1 MATTSKSASVSSGKK
16 ASDLIRDRML
26 YHLTYTRCKD
36 WRSATDYDKE
46 VSFALAVREL
56 AMDRMIATQR
66 AYIDHDVK
74 RCYYLS
80 MEFLLGRLLENN
92 IAALGMTDAARAAL
106 KELEI
111 DFDGLLRQEPDAGLG
126 NGGLGRLAACF
137 LDSLASMEY
146 PGYGYGLRYE
156 HGLFKQEFENG
167 WQKER
172 PDDWLKFGNPWEMV
186 RPEYTVPVLVYG
198 RIENVPTV
206 GGGKKPVWVDWQML
220 EGVPYDMPVIGFGV
234 NTVNVLRLWSS
245 RATES
250 FRLDVFNQGEY
261 VKAVEEKNWAETI
274 TKVLYPSDATHAGKE
289 LRLIQEYFLVT
300 CTIRDIIRRYRK
312 NHTNWNAFA
321 EKNAIQLND
330 THPALSVAELMRYFM
345 DETDLTWEKAWEITT
360 KTFGYTNH
368 TLLPEALERWPVSLM
383 EKVLPRHLQIIYEI
397 NARFL
402 QQVTLRWPNDVPRM
416 QKLSLIEE
424 GDHRQV
430 RMANLAIVGSH
441 SVNGVSA
448 LHSELLKEFVIPEFA
463 EMMPEKMN
471 NKTNGITHRRWLLV
485 CNPGLSD
492 LITSRIGDGWIK
504 DFEQLKKLEP
514 FANDKK
520 FRDEFLA
527 VKHQNKERLA
537 ALIQDLVGEW
547 VDPASLF
554 DVQIKRL
561 HEYKRQLL
569 NAMHI
574 IALYQRIKD
583 DPNAEITPR
592 TFIFGAKAAPSYYL
606 AKLIIKLINALGVR
620 INNDPDVADRIKVV
634 FLPDYSVTLAET
646 IIPAADLSEQISTAG
661 KEASGTGNMKLSLN
675 GALTIGTWD
684 GANVEIAEEV
694 GLDNIF
700 IFGHKTHELQELKGH
715 YNPWDYYHADPELR
729 RVIDAIRD
737 NEFCPGEGPIFMD
750 LYRTL
755 MEHGDVYFHLA
766 DFKAYAQ
773 CQARVSEVF
782 RDQQEW
788 ARQAVLNVAR
798 MSKFSSDRTIR
809 EYADDIWGL
818 RKLHV
823 KLPDGNAMDSF
834 GPKSE

>member
-1 MATTSKSASVSSGKK
+1 MATSNKTAQLAASKSSPRS
-16 ASDLIRDRML
+16 IRDRML

-46 VSFALAVREL
+46 VSFALAIREL

-66 AYIDHDVK
+66 AYVDHDVK
-74 RCYYLS
+74 RLYYLS

-92 IAALGMTDAARAAL
+92 IAALGVTEAARAAL

-156 HGLFKQEFENG
+156 HGLFRQEFENG

-172 PDDWLKFGNPWEMV
+172 PDDWLKYGNAWEMI

-220 EGVPYDMPVIGFGV
+220 EGVPYDVPVIGFGV

-312 NHTNWNAFA
+312 NHSNWNAFS

-330 THPALSVAELMRYFM
+330 THPALAVAELMRYFM
-345 DETDLTWEKAWEITT
+345 DETDLPWDKAWDITT
-360 KTFGYTNH
+360 KTLGYTNH
-368 TLLPEALERWPVSLM
+368 TLLPEALERWPVTLM
-383 EKVLPRHLQIIYEI
+383 ERVLPRHLQIIYEI

-402 QQVTLRWPNDVPRM
+402 QQVTLRWPNDVNRI
-416 QKLSLIEE
+416 QKMSLIEE
-424 GDHRQV
+424 GEHRQV

-441 SVNGVSA
+441 SINGVSA
-448 LHSELLKEFVIPEFA
+448 LHSELLKELVIPEFA
-463 EMMPEKMN
+463 EMMPEKIN

-485 CNPGLSD
+485 CNPGLSN
-492 LITSRIGDGWIK
+492 LITRRIGDGWIK
-504 DFEQLKKLEP
+504 DFEQLKKLES
-514 FANDKK
+514 FAQDKG

-527 VKHQNKERLA
+527 VKRHNKERLA

-547 VDPASLF
+547 VDPDSLF

-583 DPNAEITPR
+583 DPNIEVTPR

-606 AKLIIKLINALGVR
+606 AKVIIKLINALSR
-620 INNDPDVADRIKVV
+620 AINNDPDVADRIKVV

-684 GANVEIAEEV
+684 GANIEIAEEV

-700 IFGHKTHELQELKGH
+700 IFGHKAHELQVLQER

-737 NEFCPGEGPIFMD
+737 NDFVPEEGPVFMD

-766 DFKAYAQ
+766 DFRAYMQ
-773 CQARVSEVF
+773 CQGRVSELY

-809 EYADDIWGL
+809 EYADEIWNL

-823 KLPDGNAMDSF
+823 KMPEGTVVESF
-834 GPKSE
+834 GPESV

>member
-1 MATTSKSASVSSGKK
+1 MATQTKTASTASQRMSARS
-16 ASDLIRDRML
+16 IRERML

-46 VSFALAVREL
+46 ISFAYAVREL
-56 AMDRMIATQR
+56 AMDRMISTQR
-66 AYIDHDVK
+66 AYVDHDVK
-74 RCYYLS
+74 RLYYLS
-80 MEFLLGRLLENN
+80 MEYLLGRLLENN
-92 IAALGMTDAARAAL
+92 IAALGITDASRKAL
-106 KELEI
+106 KDLDI
-111 DFDGLLRQEPDAGLG
+111 DFDTLVHQEVDAGLG

-156 HGLFKQEFENG
+156 HGLFRQEFENG

-198 RIENVPTV
+198 RIEYVPTV

-234 NTVNVLRLWSS
+234 NTVNMLRLWSS

-312 NHTNWNAFA
+312 NHSTWNQFA
-321 EKNAIQLND
+321 DKNAMQLND
-330 THPALSVAELMRYFM
+330 THPALAVAELMRYFI
-345 DETDLTWEKAWEITT
+345 DETDLPWDKAWELTT
-360 KTFGYTNH
+360 NTFGYTNH
-368 TLLPEALERWPVSLM
+368 TLLPEALEKWPVSLM
-383 EKVLPRHLQIIYEI
+383 ERVLPRHLQIIYEI
-397 NARFL
+397 NEKFL
-402 QQVTLRWPNDVPRM
+402 QQVRVRWPNDLGRI
-416 QKLSLIEE
+416 QNLSLIEE

-448 LHSELLKEFVIPEFA
+448 LHSELLKELVIPDFA
-463 EMMPEKMN
+463 EMMPDKFN

-485 CNPGLSD
+485 CNPGLSN
-492 LITSRIGDGWIK
+492 LITSRIGDGWVQ
-504 DFEQLKKLEP
+504 DFDQLKKLEP
-514 FANDKK
+514 WAKDKA
-520 FRDEFLA
+520 FRDEFLQ
-527 VKHQNKERLA
+527 VKRHNKQRLA
-537 ALIQDLVGEW
+537 GVIQDLVGEW
-547 VDPASLF
+547 VDPDSLF

-574 IALYQRIKD
+574 ITLYHRIKD
-583 DPNAEITPR
+583 DPNIDITPR
-592 TFIFGAKAAPSYYL
+592 TFIFGAKAAPSYHL
-606 AKLIIKLINALGVR
+606 AKVIIKLCNALGR
-620 INNDPDVADRIKVV
+620 AINNDPNVADRLKVI
-634 FLPDYSVTLAET
+634 FMPDYSVSLAEV

-684 GANVEIAEEV
+684 GANIEIAEEV

-700 IFGHKTHELQELKGH
+700 ICGHKTHELQKLAEH
-715 YNPWDYYHADPELR
+715 YNPWDYYHGDPELR
-729 RVIDAIRD
+729 RVIDSIRD
-737 NEFCPGEGPIFMD
+737 NEFVPEEGPVFGDI
-750 LYRTL
+750 YRTL

-766 DFKAYAQ
+766 DYRSYIQ
-773 CQARVSEVF
+773 CQSQVSEVF

-788 ARQAVLNVAR
+788 ARRAVLNVAR
-798 MSKFSSDRTIR
+798 MGKFSSDRTIR
-809 EYADDIWGL
+809 EYADEIWKL

-823 KLPDGNAMDSF
+823 KLPEGTAQESF
-834 GPKSE
+834 GPEAD